1 MRERLA
7 VVVVVSISVGLLGA
21 RAANALFDE
30 CVSTVPIVDQVACMK
45 IASAAIGGT
54 TAFSYF
60 VPEGCSSA
68 SPCPVLY
75 LLHGFGGDY
84 QSMVGTAA
92 HPTTWVRSLNAGP
105 PIDPRQIDDPWN
117 YANPDDPVHPWIALD
132 PIRFILVAP
141 HGRTV
146 PGGYGPAADLDS
158 FWADWNPRYAAGGD
172 SQSYDTPP
180 PRFEAFLLDELIPFV
195 ESHFPTVSNRREW
208 RALAGTSLG
217 GYGSYKNGLQHPD
230 VWTSIGSVSGAH
242 NFLFAPLPD
251 PLNVTSP
258 VGIQPP
264 APLPYQPLPGIG
276 GRVPLLPDPLTGFGV
291 ALVALGDPAADQAYF
306 RGNMPRDLAMNARA
320 SAGGQ
325 ASLGIRGYV
334 NDTIPRRQQ
343 DLTDPGAQAFEDIV
357 FPMNVAMESAFTA
370 EHVERVF
377 EVHPGIHSEPYRG
390 AFVRAQLAYQYAR
403 VVHPP
408 DAFGATGSPPPPP
421 TTFDYRSIRND
432 FTIWG
437 WRFHVERQ
445 PIEFLNLRSVSCSGL
460 VLQGTGKVDV
470 TVPCA
475 GYTGPNPLSIELGP
489 SFPIDEPGG
498 ASALPVYGRTVSVSL
513 Q

>member
-7 VVVVVSISVGLLGA
+7 IAIVAVSTGVGLVCSPS
-21 RAANALFDE
+21 ANAIFDD
-30 CVSTVPIVDQVACMK
+30 CTSPTVVTDQVACMTL
-45 IASAAIGGT
+45 ASTAVGGT

-60 VPEGCSSA
+60 VPEGCSAS

-84 QSMVGTAA
+84 QSMLGTAQ

-105 PIDPRQIDDPWN
+105 PVDPRQVSDPWN
-117 YANPDDPVHPWIALD
+117 YAYPDDPVHPWIALD
-132 PIRFILVAP
+132 PIRFILIGP

-146 PGGYGPAADLDS
+146 AGGYGPAPDLDS

-172 SQSYDTPP
+172 SQSYATPP
-180 PRFEAFLLDELIPFV
+180 PRFEQFLLDELLPFV
-195 ESHFPTVSNRREW
+195 ESRFPTVADRREW
-208 RALAGTSLG
+208 RAVAGTSLG
-217 GYGSYKNGLQHPD
+217 GYGSYKSGLQHPD
-230 VWTSIGSVSGAH
+230 VWTSMGSVSGAH

-251 PLNVTSP
+251 PVNGVTSP
-258 VGIQPP
+258 IGLQPP
-264 APLPYQPLPGIG
+264 VPLPYQPLPGIG

-334 NDTIPRRQQ
+334 NDTIPRRLE

-370 EHVERVF
+370 EHVEHVF
-377 EVHPGIHSEPYRG
+377 EIHPGLHSEPYRG

-403 VVHPP
+403 VLHPP
-408 DAFGATGSPPPPP
+408 DSFGATGSPPPPP
-421 TTFDYRSIRND
+421 TTFDYRSIRDD

-437 WRFHVERQ
+437 WRFQVERQ
-445 PIEFLNLRSVSCSGL
+445 PIEFLNLRDVSCSGL
-460 VLQGTGKVDV
+460 TLQGTGTVLVTPPPSCGKSAV
-470 TVPCA
+470 TVD
-475 GYTGPNPLSIELGP
+475 LGP
-489 SFPIDEPGG
+489 TFPIDEPGG
-498 ASALPVYGRTVSVSL
+498 ASALPVYGKTVTVSL